1 MGKKIVFLLLF
12 LSFFTIHISAFDPNE
27 LGIDTKPIIDLIP
40 EEIKDLIPNEFIAG
54 DDVVGISDSFT
65 FSSVLTVIAEFV
77 KSAFRPFIKT
87 FSTLLA
93 TIVACSV
100 LNAAKNS
107 IADKSMMKIVGFVS
121 MITVSLASYSVLK
134 DMWLSLEVFLDR
146 MNVLINSML
155 PVMTLLYTLGGNV
168 ATAVVNSS
176 GTAIT
181 LTLINTVCQN
191 GLFPF
196 LKTLFVFS
204 LTSSIGGFKGIDGIS
219 KSVRTVFTVV
229 LSSVM
234 TIFSIFLLFKTN
246 LAMSSDGI
254 AARSIKFAGSFIP
267 VVGSALGDSVR
278 SIMSGLGLIKSASG
292 FVGIMI
298 VLCVTLP
305 VLLTVISN
313 KICFDFVGGIA
324 LMLGCENEGKI
335 MKDLSSMLNF
345 VLALAV
351 SISVLFVFEL
361 TIFINT
367 SLVLGE

>member
-1 MGKKIVFLLLF
+1 MGKKIVILLLF
-12 LSFFTIHISAFDPNE
+12 LSFFTIHISAFDPGE
-27 LGIDTKPIIDLIP
+27 LGVDTKPIIDLIP
-40 EEIKDLIPNEFIAG
+40 DEIKDLISNDSMADG
-54 DDVVGISDSFT
+54 DVVEVSDSLN
-65 FSSVLTVIAEFV
+65 FSSVLSTILSLI
-77 KSAFRPFIKT
+77 KSAFKPLIKT

-93 TIVACSV
+93 TLVACSI

-107 IADKSMMKIVGFVS
+107 IADESMMKTVGLVS
-121 MITVSLASYSVLK
+121 MITLSLTSYGILK
-134 DMWLSLEVFLDR
+134 DMWFLLEAFMER
-146 MNVLINSML
+146 MNVLINAML

-168 ATAVVNSS
+168 STAVVNSS

-196 LKTLFVFS
+196 LKTLFGFS
-204 LTSSIGGFKGIDGIS
+204 LTSSIGGFKGVDEIS
-219 KSVRTVFTVV
+219 KSVRTIFTVV
-229 LSSVM
+229 LSSMM

-246 LAMSSDGI
+246 LAISSDGV

-298 VLCVTLP
+298 VLWITLP

-313 KICFDFVGGIA
+313 KICFDFAGGIA
-324 LMLGCENEGKI
+324 FMLGCENEGKM
-335 MKDLSSMLNF
+335 MKGLSSMLNF